1 MAINKNSVVRKCY
14 GTKVQIELEASG
26 YAILPGMVLEL
37 TSTANRVQA
46 QSTQGGNSYPL
57 IALEDDLQGKGIDE
71 WYTATAGTKVQCWM
85 PRRGDEAHLILV
97 DGENVSIGDLL
108 EGDGTGRVQ
117 KHTADVDAAHD
128 SDDADAATTIY
139 TNQVIGV
146 ALEAKDLSDSSGAED
161 SGTLDYDYR
170 LAVLIL

>member
-1 MAINKNSVVRKCY
+1 MTTNKNSVVRKCY
-14 GTKVQIELEASG
+14 GTKVQEEYQSSG
-26 YAILPGMVLEL
+26 TAIIPGMLLEL

-46 QSTQGGNSYPL
+46 QSVQGGNAYPL

-71 WYTATAGTKVQCWM
+71 AYVATAGTKIQCWM
-85 PRRGDEAHLILV
+85 PRRGDEGHLILV
-97 DGENVSIGDLL
+97 DGENIAIGNLL

-128 SDDADAATTIY
+128 SDDPDAATTIY
-139 TNQVIGV
+139 TNQVIAI
-146 ALEAKDLSDSSGAED
+146 ALEAVDLSDSSGAED

-170 LAVLIL
+170 IAVKFI